1 MWYLERRASKGL
13 GVIIMEPL
21 LGGKLAEPADS
32 VKRALDPS
40 KSPVEWALDFLWNRP
55 EVSLVLS
62 GMSSMDM
69 VRQNVEY
76 ADQSGIGMLGES
88 DLQML
93 KKARLEYLMKALVPC
108 TKCRYCMPCPF
119 GLDIPGIY
127 DAYNKTSSW
136 KEGGLTAYERLEIKA
151 DACRACGKCTKAC
164 PQKIEAK
171 KFMPE
176 IHEFFET
183 MKRQAASKD

>member
-1 MWYLERRASKGL
+1 M
-13 GVIIMEPL
+13 
-21 LGGKLAEPADS
+21 
-32 VKRALDPS
+32 KRALDPS

-108 TKCRYCMPCPF
+108 TNAVIVCLVRSGWISRGFMTLITRLPAGRK
-119 GLDIPGIY
+119 
-127 DAYNKTSSW
+127 A
-136 KEGGLTAYERLEIKA
+136 GLTAYERLEIKA

-171 KFMPE
+171 KFMRR